1 MMTSPTSLPID
12 INTVVTDAVIEEY
25 WERGYWISPRLF
37 DDGRLPA
44 CARPMSGSGQATTTM
59 RFLRSTAR

>member
-1 MMTSPTSLPID
+1 MTSPTSLPID

-37 DDGRLPA
+37 NDEQIA
-44 CARPMSGSGQATTTM
+44 S
-59 RFLRSTAR
+59 LRAAHV